1 MSQVSVFC
9 GTEALECAFG
19 ETFSAFTF
27 FVFPPYCETE
37 RLGEAPVVGLPPGE
51 IKL

>member
-1 MSQVSVFC
+1 MPLGGVS
-9 GTEALECAFG
+9 LPLL
-19 ETFSAFTF
+19 F